1 MNIFRPTLLLLFA
14 GLLAPAGCRYV
25 DTTPMATGD
34 QVLKGAI
41 TCPPDL
47 TLPADAS
54 ITVWLL
60 DTANNDIPV
69 GNQTIKNPGTSPI
82 PFEIDYT
89 ASDIQLPHHVRIE
102 ARIEYGGKLRLMSG
116 RNHQVTPTN
125 ANESF
130 ALTVSP
136 LSGAGP

>member
-1 MNIFRPTLLLLFA
+1 MKSLLPSPLLLLA
-14 GLLAPAGCRYV
+14 GLLALAGCQYV

-54 ITVWLL
+54 VTVWLL
-60 DTANNDIPV
+60 DTANNNIPV
-69 GNQTIKNPGTSPI
+69 GTQTIRHPGVSPI

-89 ASDIQLPHHVRIE
+89 ASDLEVPHRVRIE

-116 RNHQVTPTN
+116 HTHQVTSAN
-125 ANESF
+125 ARQPF
-130 ALTVSP
+130 ALTVSE